1 MHSRSVLRALR
12 LTPLALVLL
21 AAPAAAQRGG
31 QAAPVM
37 NEINQADDPHFRGLR
52 WRSIGPVGQGGRIDD
67 IAVVESNPSI
77 YYIGFATSGLW
88 KTVNNGTTF
97 EPVFDTYGTHSIG
110 DVAIAPSNPDV
121 VYVGTGESN
130 NRQSSSFGEGIYR
143 STDGG
148 KTFTHVGLRE
158 TQSIA
163 RIVVHP
169 TDPDMAWVAANGHLF
184 GPNPERGVFRTTDG
198 GRTWTKVLYVDENTG
213 ATDIVIDLKNPN
225 TLYAAT
231 YQRRRSAWGFASG
244 GGGSGIWKSTDG
256 GRNWTRLAGN
266 GLPAGTMG
274 RIALDIARSNPDVIY
289 AQIEVGPDKEP
300 VQNPPAGR
308 GGRGEGGAGGVGAGG
323 RGGQEA
329 PPDPQVSGVWRS
341 SNGGQ
346 SWQFQSNFNPRPM
359 YFSQIR
365 VDPNHENVVYSAGL
379 PVAKSTDAGKTFTVL
394 VGFGHVDQHAIWID
408 PNNSDHV
415 MIGNDGAADVS
426 WDGGQTW
433 ESLRTMAVGLP
444 YHASADMRRPYYVCT
459 GLQDNGSWCGPSS
472 VRGNAIIKEDWYGVG
487 GGDGFYSAI
496 DPSDWKIVYTESQNG
511 NVNRYDLRT
520 GESQSIR
527 PRAPGSGRGGGGGGG
542 GAGGGNVPS
551 NIVPPPPEGT
561 QIRTNWNS
569 PFMLSPH
576 NPSVIYIG
584 TNYLFKSL
592 DRGNTYTMS
601 PDLTKSIDRDTLSI
615 LGMKGDMPSCGRA
628 RQGACILSRGDG
640 TNFWSTITTI
650 DESTLVPGLL
660 WVGTDDGN
668 VQVSRDGGVTWTEVS
683 RNVPG
688 GTKYYYISRV
698 EASHS
703 DPATAWI
710 SIDGHRHNDL
720 KPYVYVTR
728 DYGRTWTSIAANLPA
743 TGNVNTI
750 RQDPRNARLLYVG
763 TEFGFF
769 ASLDEGGSWSRLM
782 TNLPVTRIDDVLV
795 HPRDNDMVLSTHGRS
810 IWIMDDVTALQQLTP
825 EVMVQ
830 DAALLEPREAVLWKN
845 DRTLAR
851 AVTGNKNFRGEN
863 APRGTAIA
871 YWLKSAPAGEAKLT
885 ITELATGEVFRTLEA
900 TKFQGLNRI
909 QWDLCS
915 DAREAQPGQA
925 GRGFGGFGGGC
936 GGGGRGGGG
945 GGGGG
950 AGGQQGPPRV
960 STLAGAGLYRVTL
973 SVGGKEY
980 SHNVAVLEDIWMNDK

>member
-1 MHSRSVLRALR
+1 MHSMSGLRVLPLV
-12 LTPLALVLL
+12 PLALLVL
-21 AAPAAAQRGG
+21 ASPVVAQRGG
-31 QAAPVM
+31 QAEPVM
-37 NEINQADDPHFRGLR
+37 NEINQADNPAFRGLR

-67 IAVVESNPSI
+67 IAVVETNPSI

-97 EPVFDTYGTHSIG
+97 EPIFETYGTHSIG

-121 VYVGTGESN
+121 IYVGTGESN
-130 NRQSSSFGEGIYR
+130 NRQSASFGEGVYR

-148 KTFTHVGLRE
+148 KTFTNVGLRE

-169 TDPDMAWVAANGHLF
+169 TDPNTAWVAANGHLF
-184 GPNPERGVFRTTDG
+184 GPNPERGVFKTTDG
-198 GRTWTKVLYVDENTG
+198 GRTWNKVLYVDENTG

-231 YQRRRSAWGFASG
+231 YQRRRTAWSFAAG

-256 GRNWTRLAGN
+256 GRNWTRLSGN

-274 RIALDIARSNPDVIY
+274 RIALDIARSNPNVVY
-289 AQIEVGPDKEP
+289 AQIEVAPDKEP

-308 GGRGEGGAGGVGAGG
+308 GGRGAGGGGFGGGG
-323 RGGQEA
+323 RGGQEQ
-329 PPDPQVSGVWRS
+329 PPDPQITGTWRS

-365 VDPNHENVVYSAGL
+365 VDPNHDNVVYSAGL
-379 PVAKSTDAGKTFTVL
+379 PVAKSTDSGKTFTEL
-394 VGFGHVDQHAIWID
+394 DGFGHVDQHAIWID

-426 WDGGQTW
+426 WDGGQSW

-444 YHASADMRRPYYVCT
+444 YHASVDMRRPYYVCT

-472 VRGNAIIKEDWYGVG
+472 VRASSIIKEDWYGVG

-496 DPSDWKIVYTESQNG
+496 DPTDWKIVYTESQNG
-511 NVNRYDLRT
+511 NINRYDLRT

-542 GAGGGNVPS
+542 GRGGNAPS
-551 NIVPPPPEGT
+551 NIVPAPPEDT

-569 PFMLSPH
+569 PYMLSPH
-576 NPSVIYIG
+576 NPRVIYVG
-584 TNYLFKSL
+584 TNYLFKSM
-592 DRGNTYTMS
+592 DRGDTYTMG
-601 PDLTKSIDRDTLSI
+601 PDLTKAIDRDTLSI
-615 LGMKGDMPSCGRA
+615 MGMKGDLPGCGRA
-628 RQGACILSRGDG
+628 HQGTCILSRGDG
-640 TNFWSTITTI
+640 TNYWGTITTI
-650 DESTLVPGLL
+650 DESTMVPGLL

-683 RNVPG
+683 GNVPG
-688 GTKYYYISRV
+688 GTKLYYISRV
-698 EASHS
+698 EASHF

-710 SIDGHRHNDL
+710 SVDGHRSDDL
-720 KPYVYVTR
+720 KPYIFVTH
-728 DYGRTWTSIAANLPA
+728 DYGRTWTSIASNLPVW
-743 TGNVNTI
+743 GNVNTI
-750 RQDPRNARLLYVG
+750 RQDPKNPKLLYAG
-763 TEFGFF
+763 TEFGFWV
-769 ASLDEGGSWSRLM
+769 SLDEGGTWSRLM

-795 HPRDNDMVLSTHGRS
+795 HPRDNDLVLSTHGRS
-810 IWIMDDVTALQQLTP
+810 IWILDDVTPLQQMTP
-825 EVMVQ
+825 EVMTQ
-830 DAALLEPREAVLWKN
+830 DAALFEPREAVLWKN
-845 DRTLAR
+845 DRTLSR

-871 YWLKSAPAGEAKLT
+871 YWLKAVPAGDVRLT
-885 ITELATGEVFRTLEA
+885 ITDLASGEVFRTLDA

-915 DAREAQPGQA
+915 DAREVQPGQG

-945 GGGGG
+945 GG
-950 AGGQQGPPRV
+950 QQGPPRV
-960 STLAGAGLYRVTL
+960 ATLAGPGLYRVTL